1 MAKAKPAA
9 NLTRER
15 FFGRRR
21 SFAAPFCSALG
32 RVGAS
37 KSLGCGKPEKVRPG
51 AVAARQGGKQ
61 WTSRSCRG
69 YS

>member
-37 KSLGCGKPEKVRPG
+37 KSLGKPEKVRPG
-51 AVAARQGGKQ
+51 AMAARQGGNR
-61 WTSRSCRG
+61 WISRSCRG